1 MYQTCSQME
10 TNMVSA
16 LYRCTGLSSPISS
29 SLLFTEGLYTST
41 SGVRMRTGT
50 GKHTSASG
58 IIYNGDWHE
67 DKMHGRGTLHHPSG
81 AVYEGE
87 FQDNMYHGTGVYTF
101 PDGTT
106 YTGPFHKNKLE
117 GEGAFTD
124 TQGLVWVGGFQGK
137 SAPGLKLQHKI

>member
-1 MYQTCSQME
+1 MSQMPDQKE
-10 TNMVSA
+10 SDTQVQENEALNVSNMFPNGDK
-16 LYRCTGLSSPISS
+16 Y
-29 SLLFTEGLYTST
+29 EGLYTST